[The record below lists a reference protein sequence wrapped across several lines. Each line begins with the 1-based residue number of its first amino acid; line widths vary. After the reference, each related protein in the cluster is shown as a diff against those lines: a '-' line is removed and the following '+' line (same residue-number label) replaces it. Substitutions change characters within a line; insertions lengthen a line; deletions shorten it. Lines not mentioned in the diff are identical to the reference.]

1 MRRNWVTLV
10 LIAVCAGDGCA
21 SSPTPDPSAIEQ
33 AQTCPDSL
41 KGQITLS
48 GSAVVRTVPAQFSGV
63 GAATDRG
70 VFAVE
75 PVSPAADSD
84 VLAVPAPLARRLLV
98 SISAGPALRQ
108 WRVVSSRLTMNLFGG
123 SLKGWADLDP
133 PRSARSHALEVL
145 PGRLRLSPV
154 VAGDRLKPQSTV
166 VDLLI
171 APGGV
176 VAVDEMVI
184 TAPTLWNEHLEPTA
198 AESLQLNVVPVHR
211 PTVYTQVDTN
221 MVFEVTLTS
230 VTAPHDAYACR
241 FESLVNVVDHDSV
254 RPPLWDMG
262 APARS
267 GGPRQW
273 WLALYDRSGGAFRA
287 VFTNPAVANGFVAWL
302 RKTHALRVGKYELGV
317 FQQDEVDRLRQ
328 RVPQDRTVMETFRPI
343 TATEIDALRVGVI
356 AEP

>member
-1 MRRNWVTLV
+1 MRRCLV
-10 LIAVCAGDGCA
+10 LLMFIALCAVQGCA
-21 SSPTPDPSAIEQ
+21 SGPSEEAIVGREAQ
-33 AQTCPDSL
+33 ACPDSL

-63 GAATDRG
+63 GAAAGRG
-70 VFAVE
+70 VLA
-75 PVSPAADSD
+75 PDPD
-84 VLAVPAPLARRLLV
+84 VLAVPGPLARRLLI
-98 SISAGPALRQ
+98 SISPGPALRQ

-123 SLKGWADLDP
+123 SLKGWADLEP
-133 PRSARSHALEVL
+133 PRNARSHALEVL
-145 PGRLRLSPV
+145 PGQLRLSPV
-154 VAGDRLKPQSTV
+154 VAGDRLKPQSIV

-171 APGGV
+171 APGGGV
-176 VAVDEMVI
+176 PVDETVI
-184 TAPTLWNEHLEPTA
+184 TDPTLWNDHLEPTA
-198 AESLQLNVVPVHR
+198 AEAVQLNVVPVHR

-230 VTAPHDAYACR
+230 VSAPHDAYACR

-262 APARS
+262 APARP
-267 GGPRQW
+267 GGARQW

-302 RKTHALRVGKYELGV
+302 KKTHAPRVGKYELGV
-317 FQQDEVDRLRQ
+317 FQQDEIDRLRQ
-328 RVPQDRTVMETFRPI
+328 RVPQDKTVMETFRPI
-343 TATEIDALRVGVI
+343 TATEIDALRVGAI